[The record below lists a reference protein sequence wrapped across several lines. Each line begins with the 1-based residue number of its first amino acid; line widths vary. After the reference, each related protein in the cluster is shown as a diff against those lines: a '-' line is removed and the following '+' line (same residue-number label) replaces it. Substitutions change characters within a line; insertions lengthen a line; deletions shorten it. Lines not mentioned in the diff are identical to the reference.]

1 MLTLFEAT
9 LENLHNLMLATNTD
23 EFKLVADQSYIG
35 RAALNPNTDWEGIL
49 NGDSGNA
56 AVSPLL
62 FSNNLVLKICCSG
75 LSLHCGRLL
84 IINTA
89 AVWTNQ
95 RTSYVLPHCDEAHV
109 LTTTSKEL
117 LQETLRYHIRTMG
130 R

>member
-49 NGDSGNA
+49 KGDSGNA

-84 IINTA
+84 ITNTA

-95 RTSYVLPHCDEAHV
+95 PTLYVLPHA
-109 LTTTSKEL
+109 
-117 LQETLRYHIRTMG
+117 M
-130 R
+130 